1 MIVEFSF
8 KLGNSTFDV
17 KVEVAT
23 VTAISV
29 FLTRFITNLASA
41 VFFLKITNF
50 FVKKN
55 KRM

>member
-29 FLTRFITNLASA
+29 FPARFITDLASA
-41 VFFLKITNF
+41 LFFLFRINSF
-50 FVKKN
+50 FVQ
-55 KRM
+55 